1 MLELHG
7 IEAGYG
13 KQTVLRDVCV
23 SVPSGSVVAVLGPNG
38 AGKTTMLR
46 VASGLLRPSA
56 GKVVLA
62 GEDVTRTRPYARVR
76 RGLCHIPEGRGIYP
90 TLTVRENL
98 VLHSRKG
105 EQAAAQERAVSA
117 FPVLGA
123 KLRQPAGQ
131 LSGGQQQMLSLV
143 RAYLSSPTLVL
154 VDEASMGLAPVVVDK
169 IFEFLRQVAAS
180 GTALLIVEQYVNRA
194 LALADTVYVLNKGR
208 MVFTGKPGEITDDLF
223 AHYVGAGARLSQH
236 RAGRGRRGSRRRSGL
251 QADALSAAAVR

>member
-1 MLELHG
+1 MLELRG

-13 KQTVLRDVCV
+13 EHVVLRDVSLTV
-23 SVPSGSVVAVLGPNG
+23 QPGTVVAVLGPNG
-38 AGKTTMLR
+38 AGKTTLLR
-46 VASGLLRPSA
+46 VASGLLKPAA
-56 GKVVLA
+56 GVVLLG
-62 GEDVTRTRPYARVR
+62 GEDVTRTRPYMRVR

-105 EQAAAQERAVSA
+105 EEAAALDRAASA
-117 FPVLGA
+117 FPVLGD

-143 RAYLSSPTLVL
+143 RAWITSPRLVL

-169 IFEFLRQVAAS
+169 IFEFLGQIAAS

-194 LALADTVYVLNKGR
+194 LALADTVYLLNKGGV
-208 MVFTGKPGEITDDLF
+208 VFAGPPGDIADDLF
-223 AHYVGAGARLSQH
+223 THYLG
-236 RAGRGRRGSRRRSGL
+236 
-251 QADALSAAAVR
+251 AAARAR